1 MLKAIIFDL
10 DGVIC
15 STDEYH
21 YRAWKM
27 LADRLGIP
35 FDRQVNNRLRGVSRM
50 ASLEIVLSGGAGT
63 YSDREKKMMA
73 EEKNALYR
81 KMLSA
86 MSEKDLNPEIRQTL
100 DALRAQGLL
109 LAIGSSSKN
118 TPYILSRLGL
128 LDYFDAVCDGNC
140 IVHSKPDPEVFVKAA
155 AMLGVAPE
163 EALVVE
169 DAVSGAQAGHA
180 GGFRVACVGDA
191 AAALA
196 GDANLKQF
204 SQLLQ
209 VVSEFQTC
217 VPQK

>member
-1 MLKAIIFDL
+1 M
-10 DGVIC
+10 
-15 STDEYH
+15 
-21 YRAWKM
+21 
-27 LADRLGIP
+27 
-35 FDRQVNNRLRGVSRM
+35 
-50 ASLEIVLSGGAGT
+50 
-63 YSDREKKMMA
+63 
-73 EEKNALYR
+73 
-81 KMLSA
+81 
-86 MSEKDLNPEIRQTL
+86 
-100 DALRAQGLL
+100 
-109 LAIGSSSKN
+109 
-118 TPYILSRLGL
+118 
-128 LDYFDAVCDGNC
+128 CDGNC